1 MAFMNIESLREYC
14 LSKKEST
21 EGFPFDEST
30 LVFKIFN
37 KMFAL
42 IDLESDLSINLKCDP
57 LKAIEPREKY
67 PAVIPGYHMNKIIIS
82 F

>member
-1 MAFMNIESLREYC
+1 MNIESLREYC
-14 LSKKEST
+14 LSKKEAS

-30 LVFKIFN
+30 LVFKVFD

-42 IDLESDLSINLKCDP
+42 MDLDGDLSINLKCDP
-57 LKAIEPREKY
+57 LKALELREKY
-67 PAVIPGYHMNKIIIS
+67 PAVLPGYHMNKIIIS